1 MTVGKCD
8 EELDGES
15 EMTESDWLA
24 EQFQEKR
31 PHLRAVA
38 CRILGSNGEADDAV
52 QEAWFRLTRSDVNSV
67 ENLGGWFTTV
77 VARVCLDMLRS
88 RKSRKEESLEEHLE
102 APENPRQANPAEEA
116 LLADSVG
123 SALLIVLR
131 TLTPAERVAFVL
143 HDLFDLPFE
152 EIAAIVG
159 RSEAAARQ
167 LASRARR
174 RVRGGQEGREDE
186 VKKREIV
193 SAFLAASREGNFNA
207 LLQLLDP
214 EILLTADDVAVKTAE
229 ANKARGAPPF
239 ENEMQGA
246 TVVAEIFKGR
256 ALGAQ
261 LALINGSVGT
271 TWIGGGK
278 PRVAFL
284 FSIENGRIQGI
295 DVVMDPEDLKEMEV
309 VPLGT

>member
-1 MTVGKCD
+1 MI
-8 EELDGES
+8 
-15 EMTESDWLA
+15 ESDWLA
-24 EQFQEKR
+24 EKFQEKR

-38 CRILGSNGEADDAV
+38 CRILGSSAEADDAV
-52 QEAWFRLTRSDVNSV
+52 QEAWFRLARSEVNSV
-67 ENLGGWFTTV
+67 ENLGGWLTTV

-88 RKSRKEESLEEHLE
+88 RKSRKEESLEAKHLE
-102 APENPRQANPAEEA
+102 APETPRQANPAEEA
-116 LLADSVG
+116 MLADSVG
-123 SALLIVLR
+123 SALLIVLE
-131 TLTPAERVAFVL
+131 TLTPGERVAFVL

-152 EIAAIVG
+152 EIGPIVG

-193 SAFLAASREGNFNA
+193 AAFLAASREGNFNA

-214 EILLTADDVAVKTAE
+214 EVLLTADDVAVKTAA
-229 ANKARGAPPF
+229 ANKAKGAPPF
-239 ENEMQGA
+239 ESEMRGA
-246 TVVAEIFKGR
+246 EVVAETFKGR
-256 ALGAQ
+256 AVAAQ

-278 PRVAFL
+278 LRVAFL
-284 FSIENGRIQGI
+284 FSIENGKIHGS

-309 VPLGT
+309 EPLSN

>member
-1 MTVGKCD
+1 
-8 EELDGES
+8 
-15 EMTESDWLA
+15 MTERDWLA
-24 EQFQEKR
+24 EKFQQNR
-31 PHLRAVA
+31 PQLRAVA
-38 CRILGSNGEADDAV
+38 YRILGSKGEADDAV

-67 ENLGGWFTTV
+67 ENLGGWLTTV
-77 VARVCLDMLRS
+77 VARVCLDILRS
-88 RKSRKEESLEEHLE
+88 RKSRKEESLEDQRLE
-102 APENPRQANPAEEA
+102 APETPRQANPAEEA

-152 EIAAIVG
+152 EVAPIVG
-159 RSEAAARQ
+159 RSEAATRQ

-174 RVRGGQEGREDE
+174 RVRVGQEGREDE

-193 SAFLAASREGNFNA
+193 SAFLAASREGDFNA

-214 EILLTADDVAVKTAE
+214 EILLTADEVAIKTAA
-229 ANKARGAPPF
+229 ANKAKGAPPF
-239 ENEMQGA
+239 QSEMRGS

-284 FSIENGRIQGI
+284 FSIENGKIHGI

-309 VPLGT
+309 EPLS

>member
-1 MTVGKCD
+1 MA
-8 EELDGES
+8 ENE
-15 EMTESDWLA
+15 WLA
-24 EQFQEKR
+24 EKFLETQ

-38 CRILGSNGEADDAV
+38 CRILGSNGEADDAI
-52 QEAWFRLTRSDVNSV
+52 QEAWLRLTRSDAKSP
-67 ENLGGWFTTV
+67 ENLGGWLTTV

-88 RKSRKEESLEEHLE
+88 RKSRKEQSLGEEVRE
-102 APENPRQANPAEEA
+102 APENPGQANPAEQA
-116 LLADSVG
+116 VLADSVG

-131 TLTPAERVAFVL
+131 MLAPAERVAFVL

-152 EIAAIVG
+152 EIGPIVG

-186 VKKREIV
+186 AKKREIV
-193 SAFLAASREGNFNA
+193 AAFMAASREGNFNA

-214 EILLTADDVAVKTAE
+214 EVLLTADEVALKVTQ
-229 ANKARGAPPF
+229 ANKAKGAPALQSEMRGAT
-239 ENEMQGA
+239 E
-246 TVVAEIFKGR
+246 VAETLNGR
-256 ALGAQ
+256 ALGAR
-261 LALINGSVGT
+261 LALINGSPGS
-271 TWIGGGK
+271 TWIAGGI

-284 FSIENGRIQGI
+284 FSIENGKIQGI

-309 VPLGT
+309 VPLDDPGVQTPDAGEKKS

>member
-1 MTVGKCD
+1 V
-8 EELDGES
+8 
-15 EMTESDWLA
+15 
-24 EQFQEKR
+24 
-31 PHLRAVA
+31 
-38 CRILGSNGEADDAV
+38 EADDAI

-67 ENLGGWFTTV
+67 ENLSGWLTTV

-88 RKSRKEESLEEHLE
+88 RKSGKVESLEEQHLE
-102 APENPRQANPAEEA
+102 AQASPRQVNPAEEA

-143 HDLFDLPFE
+143 HDFFDVPFE
-152 EIAAIVG
+152 EIAPIVG

-174 RVRGGQEGREDE
+174 RVRGGQEGRPDE
-186 VKKREIV
+186 VKKREVV

-214 EILLTADDVAVKTAE
+214 EILLSADDVAVKTTE
-229 ANKARGAPPF
+229 ANKAKGAPPF
-239 ENEMQGA
+239 QNEMRGA
-246 TVVAEIFKGR
+246 TVVAEIFEGR

-284 FSIENGRIQGI
+284 FSIENGRIQEI
-295 DVVMDPEDLKEMEV
+295 DVVMDPDDLKEMEV
-309 VPLGT
+309 EPLGY

>member
-1 MTVGKCD
+1 
-8 EELDGES
+8 
-15 EMTESDWLA
+15 MTESDWLA
-24 EQFQEKR
+24 EKFQEKR
-31 PHLRAVA
+31 HHLKTVA
-38 CRILGSNGEADDAV
+38 CRILGSDGEADDAV
-52 QEAWFRLTRSDVNSV
+52 QETWLRLTRTDVSSV
-67 ENLGGWFTTV
+67 ENLGGWLTTV

-88 RKSRKEESLEEHLE
+88 RKSRKEEALEEQHLE
-102 APENPRQANPAEEA
+102 APENARQANPAEEA
-116 LLADSVG
+116 LLGDSVG
-123 SALLIVLR
+123 SALLIVLG

-152 EIAAIVG
+152 EIAPIVG
-159 RSEAAARQ
+159 RSEAATRQ

-174 RVRGGQEGREDE
+174 RVRGGREGREDE

-214 EILLTADDVAVKTAE
+214 EILLTADDVAVKTAA
-229 ANKARGAPPF
+229 ANKAKGAPPF
-239 ENEMQGA
+239 ESEMRGA
-246 TVVAEIFKGR
+246 TVVAETFKRR

-271 TWIGGGK
+271 TWIAGGK

-284 FSIENGRIQGI
+284 FSIENGKIQGI

-309 VPLGT
+309 KPLGY

>member
-1 MTVGKCD
+1 MTVQKCD
-8 EELDGES
+8 EERL
-15 EMTESDWLA
+15 EMIESDWLA
-24 EQFQEKR
+24 QKFQENR
-31 PHLRAVA
+31 PQLRAVA

-52 QEAWFRLTRSDVNSV
+52 QEAWFRLTRSDVNSI
-67 ENLGGWFTTV
+67 ENLGGWLMTV

-88 RKSRKEESLEEHLE
+88 RRSRKEESLEEQNLE
-102 APENPRQANPAEEA
+102 APESPRQANPAEEA

-131 TLTPAERVAFVL
+131 TLTPVERVAFVL

-152 EIAAIVG
+152 EIAPIVG
-159 RSEAAARQ
+159 RSGTAARQ

-174 RVRGGQEGREDE
+174 RLRGGQESREDE

-193 SAFLAASREGNFNA
+193 SAFLAASREGKFNA

-229 ANKARGAPPF
+229 ANKAKGAPPF
-239 ENEMQGA
+239 QSEIRGA
-246 TVVAEIFKGR
+246 TVVAEIFKCR
-256 ALGAQ
+256 TLGAQ

-271 TWIGGGK
+271 TWIAGGK

-284 FSIENGRIQGI
+284 FSIENGTIQGI
-295 DVVMDPEDLKEMEV
+295 DVVMDPEDLKEMA
-309 VPLGT
+309 

>member
-1 MTVGKCD
+1 MN
-8 EELDGES
+8 
-15 EMTESDWLA
+15 ESDWLA
-24 EQFQEKR
+24 EKFQENR
-31 PHLRAVA
+31 PQLKAVA
-38 CRILGSNGEADDAV
+38 YRILGSSEEADDAV
-52 QEAWFRLTRSDVNSV
+52 QEAWFRLTRSEVNSV
-67 ENLGGWFTTV
+67 ENLGGWLSTV

-88 RKSRKEESLEEHLE
+88 RKSRKEESLEEQHLE
-102 APENPRQANPAEEA
+102 APENSHQGNPAEEA

-123 SALLIVLR
+123 SALMIVLR
-131 TLTPAERVAFVL
+131 TLTPAERVAFAL

-152 EIAAIVG
+152 EIAPIVG
-159 RSEAAARQ
+159 RSEVAARQ

-186 VKKREIV
+186 VKKREVV

-214 EILLTADDVAVKTAE
+214 EILLSADDVAVKTAE
-229 ANKARGAPPF
+229 ANKAKGAPPF
-239 ENEMQGA
+239 QNEMRGA

-256 ALGAQ
+256 ALAAQ

-271 TWIGGGK
+271 TWIAGGK

-284 FSIENGRIQGI
+284 FSIENGKIQAI
-295 DVVMDPEDLKEMEV
+295 DVVMDRDELKEMEV